1 MRLLIALFFFSLL
14 SAADAQE
21 SVNSFYAGMSL
32 GVMEYEEDL
41 TIIDPELASFA
52 DSTTAWKVYGGY
64 NISRY
69 LGVEGSYMRSGDGSG
84 AASGTDPLAGDF
96 SLGAKA
102 DFRGYSVKAVG
113 YLPMS
118 WGMLFGGI
126 GHYENKSDLSFT
138 ASFDCCEA
146 ESLTSSDRFN
156 GLTGHFGAQWN
167 YGSVALRAEYEWWDF
182 SEGGASVLGMGAHWK
197 F

>member
-1 MRLLIALFFFSLL
+1 MKLLTSLLLFSLL
-14 SAADAQE
+14 STAYAQE
-21 SVNSFYAGMSL
+21 PADPFYVGMSL
-32 GVMEYEEDL
+32 GVMDYEEDL
-41 TIIDPELASFA
+41 TIIDPELASFS

-64 NISRY
+64 NINRY
-69 LGVEGSYMRSGDGSG
+69 LGIEGSYMRSGDGSG
-84 AASGTDPLAGDF
+84 DAFGTDPIAGDF

-118 WGMLFGGI
+118 WGLLFGGI
-126 GHYENKSDLSFT
+126 GHYENKSDLRFT

-146 ESLTSSDRFN
+146 ELLTSSDRFD
-156 GLTGHFGAQWN
+156 GFTGEFGAQWN
-167 YGSVALRAEYEWWDF
+167 YGSVVLRAEYEWWHF
-182 SEGGASVLGMGAHWK
+182 HEGGASVLGMGAHWQ